1 MSDETAG
8 RTPASADGSGNGLE
22 ALTDEVL
29 PALIARLRASRL
41 GELEVRTADWRIRLR
56 RDLSA
61 AHRGP
66 GSAGA
71 ASPEGEADVV
81 LGSVAR
87 SSAVGYF
94 TPSPDLVVG
103 HSVQAGD
110 LLGSIDVLGIAQEVT
125 APEEGI
131 IAAVLAE
138 DGQAVEFGQVLA
150 EIDALELDL
159 DLTSAVGE
167 GEVA

>member
-8 RTPASADGSGNGLE
+8 RTPAGADGPGIGLE
-22 ALTDEVL
+22 ALIDEVL
-29 PALIARLRASRL
+29 PALVARLRAGGL
-41 GELEVRTADWRIRLR
+41 GELEVRSEGWRIRLR
-56 RDLSA
+56 R
-61 AHRGP
+61 HRDA
-66 GSAGA
+66 GSRAA
-71 ASPEGEADVV
+71 ASGGARAADDRSGV
-81 LGSVAR
+81 LGGSIVR

-110 LLGSIDVLGIAQEVT
+110 LLGSIDVLGIVGEVT

-131 IAAVLAE
+131 ISAVLAE
-138 DGQAVEFGQVLA
+138 DGQAVEYGQGLA
-150 EIDALELDL
+150 EIDPLEPDAPA
-159 DLTSAVGE
+159 DRDE